1 MDLAGF
7 GISTGGCT
15 LTSGT
20 PSSRSST
27 TGTSPVPD
35 TWLPQTLAPFGQH
48 TGCELDSSL
57 PTPPPPPA
65 TCMALLA
72 APSSVEH
79 FVQGHHDITRLKAG
93 LPTHSST
100 IYSPRTTMGGFN
112 DTCSQVSG
120 RSTVRPLPSQR
131 SSVTHCS
138 PKEQV
143 SHCLGQYQT
152 LARKGLDLDS
162 AKEALFWCCLGLGT
176 VACSQLSSTQHSP
189 LSAQSR
195 SGSTHSLDTISDSGF
210 APSFETRG
218 STSAPYDLSLPDV
231 GQDFVTVLD
240 RFGLGQNQQVKN
252 ILPFITKVSAQLL
265 STLQSDYDTSSS
277 TEDTQA
283 SNLLRS
289 QLINCNPPHSL
300 TEPSRSLIIG
310 APYQDGGALG
320 FTPFPKYDTPSISPI
335 SPIAPHIAARFQR
348 QTRSR
353 AASLMSHSS
362 LRSFSSVRSL
372 GALSPKSPATLSLSC
387 DFRAGESPTPS
398 GSFIMGSSGSAW
410 GTLDSLAED
419 LQVRSRRREPLLPE
433 NGYSATA
440 PSSPRRTTLSRTT
453 SSSTDG
459 KGKGKENAG
468 QLPRE
473 GLRPGTANLSVRT
486 GTRFAVTS
494 PPTPSGLGRSK
505 LPLPKMDP
513 VLAALERGSKLKS
526 KSVCLNCGKKGDNVS
541 PSHIGSPRS
550 GPTWCSRECRVEA
563 NNGGKH
569 VCKRSATLRQVRR
582 ALSGIGADKFA
593 RSGPRALEP
602 GTIFGNARLRPTHRI
617 CDMDGRRILKYVAI
631 RRLWY
636 NI

>member
-1 MDLAGF
+1 
-7 GISTGGCT
+7 
-15 LTSGT
+15 
-20 PSSRSST
+20 
-27 TGTSPVPD
+27 
-35 TWLPQTLAPFGQH
+35 
-48 TGCELDSSL
+48 
-57 PTPPPPPA
+57 
-65 TCMALLA
+65 
-72 APSSVEH
+72 
-79 FVQGHHDITRLKAG
+79 
-93 LPTHSST
+93 
-100 IYSPRTTMGGFN
+100 MGGFN
-112 DTCSQVSG
+112 DTCSQASG
-120 RSTVRPLPSQR
+120 RSTPSQR

-218 STSAPYDLSLPDV
+218 RHCLSLDDPDLENSITNLVGGIAGIFVSGLLSSTSAPYDLSLPDV

-252 ILPFITKVSAQLL
+252 ILPFITKVLAQLL

-277 TEDTQA
+277 TISSAEEDTQA

-550 GPTWCSRECRVEA
+550 GPS
-563 NNGGKH
+563 
-569 VCKRSATLRQVRR
+569 
-582 ALSGIGADKFA
+582 
-593 RSGPRALEP
+593 
-602 GTIFGNARLRPTHRI
+602 
-617 CDMDGRRILKYVAI
+617 
-631 RRLWY
+631 
-636 NI
+636 

>member
-1 MDLAGF
+1 
-7 GISTGGCT
+7 
-15 LTSGT
+15 
-20 PSSRSST
+20 
-27 TGTSPVPD
+27 
-35 TWLPQTLAPFGQH
+35 
-48 TGCELDSSL
+48 
-57 PTPPPPPA
+57 
-65 TCMALLA
+65 MALLA

-79 FVQGHHDITRLKAG
+79 FVQGHHDITRLKTG

-112 DTCSQVSG
+112 DTCSQASG
-120 RSTVRPLPSQR
+120 RSTPSQR

-218 STSAPYDLSLPDV
+218 RHCLSLDDPDLENSITNLVGGIAGIFVSGLLSSTSAPYDLSLPDV
-231 GQDFVTVLD
+231 GQDFVTVLS
-240 RFGLGQNQQVKN
+240 RFGLAQSQLVEN
-252 ILPFITKVSAQLL
+252 ILPFVTKVSAQLL
-265 STLQSDYDTSSS
+265 STLRSDYDTSSS
-277 TEDTQA
+277 TLSYWTLCLKFVISSAEEDTQA

-526 KSVCLNCGKKGDNVS
+526 NTHVVRDAAKPGARESAEWKLTMGGNMCANDLRRSPKILESV
-541 PSHIGSPRS
+541 I
-550 GPTWCSRECRVEA
+550 
-563 NNGGKH
+563 
-569 VCKRSATLRQVRR
+569 
-582 ALSGIGADKFA
+582 
-593 RSGPRALEP
+593 
-602 GTIFGNARLRPTHRI
+602 IFG
-617 CDMDGRRILKYVAI
+617 G
-631 RRLWY
+631 
-636 NI
+636 